1 VRLPTFP
8 KNFAMLPSRVRQAV
22 YWFKQNWHTSRQI
35 LSRLIGNRSHRL
47 SNYPDRSWFWPI
59 LEEYRDS
66 EGRTLEEAEF
76 ANAGEFFKSET
87 ECKQAIAT
95 RRWMSSPKSE
105 KDVQQLLTLLEAFFC
120 PDEDFTYLEFGTCF
134 GTTFARVLAHFPNA
148 KGIGLEVN
156 KSRFHV
162 TCWLMQWVDER
173 WNLVKRAEL
182 HRASVVDVPFAPN
195 SIDAVFMDTSH
206 VFPDDLEYIR
216 HLTSNGVLRKG
227 FVFVV
232 DDPLHSGTDI
242 ARRQFISKESAKY
255 KIITR
260 RDKNLWWF
268 FSR

>member
-1 VRLPTFP
+1 MVPYAVRMST
-8 KNFAMLPSRVRQAV
+8 KA
-22 YWFKQNWHTSRQI
+22 WGESRQI
-35 LSRLIGNRSHRL
+35 ISKLIDRIPRRRSK
-47 SNYPDRSWFWPI
+47 YPDASWFWPI

-76 ANAGEFFKSET
+76 ANAGEFFKSGT

-105 KDVQQLLTLLEAFFC
+105 KDVQQLLTLLEAFFR

-134 GTTFARVLAHFPNA
+134 GTTFAPVLAHFANA
-148 KGIGLEVN
+148 SGIGLEVN
-156 KSRFHV
+156 KPRFNV
-162 TCWLMQWVDER
+162 TYWLMQRMDER
-173 WNLVKRAEL
+173 WNLVKRSEL
-182 HRASVVDVPFAPN
+182 HRASVLDVLFAPN

-216 HLTSNGVLRKG
+216 HLTSNGILRKG

-242 ARRQFISKESAKY
+242 TRRQFIREESAKY
-255 KIITR
+255 EIITR
-260 RDKNLWWF
+260 PDKTLWWF
-268 FSR
+268 ISR